1 MTRNFFIL
9 AVGFGLVGGMLLS
22 AASAQDFSYSSY
34 DGVRT
39 ACGPNGRDGSYNTGW
54 NGARYNNSGDRYGS
68 RYDNGRYGSNNVSWR
83 NNDWNYGRS
92 VSNSGYGYYGD
103 RFSRGYDS
111 IGRYSQYD
119 HNGSRSGYRGYGN
132 SGYDNY
138 GYDRLSSHRGYDR
151 W

>member
-1 MTRNFFIL
+1 L
-9 AVGFGLVGGMLLS
+9 GFGLVGGLLLS
-22 AASAQDFSYSSY
+22 AASAQDFSYANY

-54 NGARYNNSGDRYGS
+54 NGARYSNSGDRYGS
-68 RYDNGRYGSNNVSWR
+68 RYDNSRYGSNYGSWR

-92 VSNSGYGYYGD
+92 ASSNGYGYYGD

-111 IGRYSQYD
+111 NRFTSRYDNSWN
-119 HNGSRSGYRGYGN
+119 HNGYR
-132 SGYDNY
+132 GYDNY